1 MKYLTLAVILLSSI
15 PSFSQVNWCG
25 FDQKMQEQFD
35 SNPSLENEM
44 YERFDRIS
52 SGQIV
57 AQDRVDPIIIPVVVH
72 ILHDNEIG
80 NISYAQILDAI
91 KMLNEDFS
99 LTNADAGSIRNTA
112 TAPFAPVAANMEVEF
127 ALAQIDPNGN
137 CTNGI
142 ERRNSVEG
150 TYNGD
155 DVVSKTYVAGGLDA
169 WDRNKYFN
177 IWVVNTID
185 NGDAAGYILGYA
197 QFPFG
202 GSANTYGVIIRH
214 DAFGYIGTANG
225 DRTISHEVGHCFG
238 LAHTFQSGCG
248 GNGSNCGG
256 QGDGCCDTP
265 PVDDPHWSCSQSQ
278 NNCSQVP
285 NGDFYG
291 FDALDQYENFMS
303 YSPCQYMFST
313 DQKNIVQANLSSVG
327 HLSNLSSLT
336 SQTDAG
342 VNLPAVLCEA
352 DFESSVRV
360 VCVGSTIDFSDYSFS
375 GVVGRNWAF
384 QGGLPL
390 TSTDSVVTVTYNT
403 PGIYEVSLSV
413 TDGNSSQTETRVN
426 YISVLP
432 NPGVAL
438 PYIEGFETVTFPD
451 NYNFF
456 LENDD
461 AGNTWAVTSDASY
474 SGSKSIKMS
483 NYNVDGGSSDV
494 FISGPID
501 LSVVDPS
508 ETLKFTFRYAYKQ
521 RYSDNDEWLK
531 FYVSKDCGLTWSLRK
546 NIHGTNLN
554 SQTTTFDYVPEDS
567 DNWTYVSITNITS
580 SYFEPNFRYKFE
592 FEGDFGNNIYIDDI
606 NIFPTSWSGTSS
618 LEVST
623 ELSVYPNPTENTI
636 NIKLVSPI
644 SQNISI
650 DIYNAVGQ
658 KVNTIFT
665 GELGIGINEYSTSL
679 ATLAKGVYYVKINGE
694 SVTKTV
700 KITKN

>member
-1 MKYLTLAVILLSSI
+1 MKNLLLAVSFVTSFA
-15 PSFSQVNWCG
+15 SFSQDHWCG
-25 FDQKMQEQFD
+25 FDQKMQEQFEQ
-35 SNPSLENEM
+35 NPSLEDQM

-72 ILHDNEIG
+72 IIHDNEIG
-80 NISYAQILDAI
+80 NISFSQIQDAI
-91 KMLNEDFS
+91 GMLNQDFS
-99 LTNADAGSIRNTA
+99 QTNPDAGSTRNTA
-112 TAPFAPVAANMEVEF
+112 TAPFLPVASDMEVQF
-127 ALAQIDPNGN
+127 ALAKIDPDGN
-137 CTNGI
+137 CTNGVQ
-142 ERRNSVEG
+142 RRNSALG
-150 TYNGD
+150 TYDGGD
-155 DVVSKTYVAGGLDA
+155 EASKTYAGGGLDA

-177 IWVVNTID
+177 IWVVNSID
-185 NGDAAGYILGYA
+185 NGGDPGYILGYA
-197 QFPFG
+197 QFPSW

-248 GNGSNCGG
+248 SNGSNCGG

-265 PVDDPHWSCSQSQ
+265 PVDDPHWSCSQTQ

-291 FDALDQYENFMS
+291 FDVLDQFENFMS
-303 YSPCQYMFST
+303 YSPCQYMFSA
-313 DQKNIVQANLSSVG
+313 DQKSIVQANLSNIG
-327 HLSNLSSLT
+327 HLSNLTSLA

-352 DFESSVRV
+352 EFESSTRV
-360 VCVGSTIDFSDYSFS
+360 ICVGSTIDFSDYSFS
-375 GVVGRNWAF
+375 GITGRNWSF
-384 QGGLPL
+384 EGGLPL
-390 TSTDSVVTVTYNT
+390 TSTDSAVTVTYNV
-403 PGIYEVSLSV
+403 PGVYEVSLDV
-413 TDGNSSQTETRVN
+413 TDGNNSQTETKVN

-461 AGNTWAVTSDASY
+461 AGNTWAVTSEAANT
-474 SGSKSIKMS
+474 GSKSIKMT

-508 ETLKFTFRYAYKQ
+508 ETLRFTFRYAYKQ
-521 RYSDNDEWLK
+521 RHSDNDEWLK
-531 FYVSKDCGLTWSLRK
+531 LYVSKDCGLTWSLRK

-554 SQTTTFDYVPEDS
+554 DEVTTFTYTPEPADE
-567 DNWTYVSITNITS
+567 WTYVSITNITS

-592 FEGDFGNNIYIDDI
+592 FIGDYGNNIYIDDI
-606 NIFPTSWSGTSS
+606 NIYPASWSGIEDV
-618 LEVST
+618 EVST
-623 ELSVYPNPTENTI
+623 ELSVYPNPTKNVF
-636 NIKLVSPI
+636 NIKLVSPT
-644 SQNISI
+644 SQNVSI
-650 DIYNAVGQ
+650 DVYNAVGQ
-658 KVNTIFT
+658 KVSRIFT
-665 GELGIGINEYSTSL
+665 GNLASGTNEFTTSL
-679 ATLAKGVYYVKINGE
+679 ESLAKGIYYVRINGE
-694 SVTKTV
+694 TITKTV